1 MLRFL
6 QVLILIGYTMAQS
19 LCNNIRDNHQNCIVE
34 GCQIWFDGCQT
45 CAIAYDGASEYVNM
59 GCTTEKCKTL
69 DKARCID
76 PSYHSNECKLEPIK
90 CVWDNVCPVMREIT
104 HCSKGGIKGY
114 TTYELSLEL
123 NKDVYNIYVMY
134 GTEKNMMYIPPAK
147 NEYSLLGAN
156 VGGVNPAYYNKYH
169 SDAKYDSW
177 LTLGITEGDTNH
189 DLSSIGIKFDDWS
202 TDKPLTIKNGAIFV
216 VDAAKKVVTGNTY
229 VIGHLTVKNDMS
241 DEVIIN
247 VQGFKHH
254 NQRLVPWITTG
265 VKFPIKPLVKPLVNI
280 TNNGH

>member
-6 QVLILIGYTMAQS
+6 HALILIGYTMTQS
-19 LCNNIRDNHQNCIVE
+19 PCNNIRDNNQNCIVE
-34 GCQIWFDGCQT
+34 GCQIWFDGCHT

-69 DKARCID
+69 DKARCVD
-76 PSYHSNECKLEPIK
+76 PNYHSNDCKLEPIK

-156 VGGVNPAYYNKYH
+156 VGGVNPVYYNKYQ

-177 LTLGITEGDTNH
+177 LTVGITEGDTDH
-189 DLSSIGIKFDDWS
+189 VLSSIGIKFDDWS

-216 VDAAKKVVTGNTY
+216 VDATKKVVTGNTY

-247 VQGFKHH
+247 VQGFKHR
-254 NQRLVPWITTG
+254 NKRLVPWITNG
-265 VKFPIKPLVKPLVNI
+265 IRFPIKPLVKVI
-280 TNNGH
+280 NNGH